1 MQVLVKKCFNYLVP
15 YDVPM
20 IRLGRAGDG
29 GYVVPVQA
37 LDAQCLISMGLGTNW
52 SFDQQWH
59 HLAINGHVHAYDG
72 TIDPNTFSVS
82 LKTAYDEF
90 FQQQVVHYLENVHAG
105 NINTVLDRAT
115 GSVFAKI
122 DIEGSEY
129 EIVSALGQRENIIG
143 MVIEFHAL
151 DLDHEKQRLKQALS
165 ALDQFRIVHVHA
177 NNFGGI
183 HEDSLPHTLEIS
195 FLRKT
200 LCENTSKRYQAYL
213 PGLDSANALNQ
224 EDYMLIFNKGV

>member
-1 MQVLVKKCFNYLVP
+1 MQVLVDQQFEYLVP

-20 IRLGRAGDG
+20 MRLGNAGDG
-29 GYVVPVQA
+29 GYVVPVQV
-37 LDAQCLISMGLGTNW
+37 LDAQYLISLGLGTNW
-52 SFDQQWH
+52 SFDRQWH
-59 HLAINGHVHAYDG
+59 VLTPNGHVHAYDG
-72 TIDPNTFSVS
+72 TIDPAAFSDT
-82 LKTAYDEF
+82 LKTAYDDF
-90 FQQQVVHYLENVHAG
+90 FQQQVVHYSENVHAG
-105 NINTVLDRAT
+105 NINTVLDRAA

-129 EIVSALGQRENIIG
+129 EIVSALGQRKNIIG

-151 DLDHEKQRLKQALS
+151 DLDYEKQRLKQALS

-183 HEDSLPHTLEIS
+183 HQDSLPHTLEIS